1 MFTRYLLTFAETVG
15 KSEGAN
21 GAAKDVAVQQDSDS
35 QPGVDS
41 SQTGIARCCYGD
53 GICSQ
58 QVIRELG
65 SSPSTTDSG
74 SCTVEKTASQKASFR
89 LAWGSEPRNSRRH
102 KHDIVSFERGNIT
115 TGVRS
120 SKQITLQWESSPRSV
135 FILTKPDSAPVA
147 MLCKD
152 MVRWLQDVKG
162 MRVYVEAKVK
172 KQLLEDSSDFSSL
185 LSCAD
190 VSTLHRKVDLV
201 ITLGGDGTV
210 LWATSMFRGPV
221 PPLVS
226 FSMGSLGF
234 MTPFQSER
242 YKESLDSIVNGP
254 VFITLRHRLHC
265 RILRSKDNC
274 EDGCENGEDYLV
286 LNEVSIDRGMSAY
299 LTNLECYC
307 DNLFVTVV
315 QGDGLILSTPSGSTA
330 YSLAAGGSMVHP
342 QVCNR
347 VQYSTF
353 CF

>member
-1 MFTRYLLTFAETVG
+1 
-15 KSEGAN
+15 
-21 GAAKDVAVQQDSDS
+21 
-35 QPGVDS
+35 
-41 SQTGIARCCYGD
+41 
-53 GICSQ
+53 
-58 QVIRELG
+58 
-65 SSPSTTDSG
+65 
-74 SCTVEKTASQKASFR
+74 
-89 LAWGSEPRNSRRH
+89 LAWGSELRSRRH

-115 TGVRS
+115 TAVRS
-120 SKQITLQWESSPRSV
+120 SKQITLHWESPPRSV

-147 MLCKD
+147 TLCKD

-162 MRVYVEAKVK
+162 MRIYVEAKVK
-172 KQLLEDSSDFSSL
+172 KQLLEYSSDFSSVL
-185 LSCAD
+185 TCAE
-190 VSTLHRKVDLV
+190 VSTLHSKVDLV

-210 LWATSMFRGPV
+210 LWVTSMFRGPV

-242 YKESLDSIVNGP
+242 FKESLESIVKGP
-254 VFITLRHRLHC
+254 VFLTLRHRLHC
-265 RILRSKDNC
+265 RIVRSKDNC
-274 EDGCENGEDYLV
+274 EDGCAENGEDYLV

-342 QVCNR
+342 QVCVR
-347 VQYSTF
+347 VYTSAF
-353 CF
+353 CG